1 MTSETGKGNPYGYG
15 LAALGAGLAGFSWY
29 LLQSTPMT
37 ALGIGIAVVGSSI
50 AITPTTP
57 VPTKT
62 VRRLLEGALLNIEAV
77 LEDTGATR
85 RAYYVPGNLKQ
96 AGKAAGMAS
105 SPAAAGGGSSSVSV
119 PRPRPGPGNA
129 LVRAFVPLGSWDG
142 GANERIP
149 SSWDATGLVTTIE
162 GTDYLVLHP
171 PSAALA
177 ADLGS
182 EGDLE
187 SLLNECLVEESGL
200 VESVKAAEEG
210 ALVVVEFRN
219 PRSRAGSGRVRR
231 VLGSLEAGTAAALIA
246 LSRGRVA
253 RIASEEEQDGGRRK
267 RVVVELL

>member
-50 AITPTTP
+50 AITPTAP

-85 RAYYVPGNLKQ
+85 RAYYVPGNLKS
-96 AGKAAGMAS
+96 AEKGGATPGT
-105 SPAAAGGGSSSVSV
+105 AGGPAGGSPGSV
-119 PRPRPGPGNA
+119 GGA
-129 LVRAFVPLGSWDG
+129 VRAFVPLGRGSAAGDAG
-142 GANERIP
+142 ERIP
-149 SSWDATGLVTTIE
+149 SRWEAAGLVTTLD
-162 GTDYLVLHP
+162 GTDYLVVYP
-171 PSAALA
+171 PGAALA
-177 ADLGS
+177 SNEG
-182 EGDLE
+182 EGGDLE
-187 SLLNECLVEESGL
+187 SVLNECLVEESGL
-200 VESVKAAEEG
+200 VESVKAAEDG
-210 ALVVVEFRN
+210 SSVVVEIRN
-219 PRSRAGSGRVRR
+219 PRSRVGSGRVRR

-246 LSRGRVA
+246 SSKGRVA

-267 RVVVELL
+267 RVVVELLG